1 MDRER
6 RCISESGTVFPK
18 AFEQEAADYVVK
30 REVSL
35 VRTEQWWHQWKE
47 SQGLRPLILFL
58 IVSPSPSKLQG
69 WALRWEK
76 WLDFIK
82 KKILGPAFHNFLVGE
97 EIEFKPTP

>member
-6 RCISESGTVFPK
+6 RCISESGTIFPK
-18 AFEQEAADYVVK
+18 AFEQETAENAEK

-35 VRTEQWWHQWKE
+35 VRTEQWQHRWKE
-47 SQGLRPLILFL
+47 SQGLKLLILFL
-58 IVSPSPSKLQG
+58 VVSPSPSKLQG
-69 WALRWEK
+69 WAPKWEK

>member
-35 VRTEQWWHQWKE
+35 VRTEQW
-47 SQGLRPLILFL
+47 
-58 IVSPSPSKLQG
+58 
-69 WALRWEK
+69 
-76 WLDFIK
+76 
-82 KKILGPAFHNFLVGE
+82 
-97 EIEFKPTP
+97 